1 MEKEQAGVVD
11 IRKNENLIPADRDSL
26 VNMGENT
33 TKDNIRELRKMKQEI
48 VEPNLGSGPVQL
60 LPKVEEKKTIQ
71 ASKRTLERY
80 AQFSDEN
87 DEINPSPAD
96 SLQQR
101 DNPQKS

>member
-1 MEKEQAGVVD
+1 
-11 IRKNENLIPADRDSL
+11 
-26 VNMGENT
+26 
-33 TKDNIRELRKMKQEI
+33 
-48 VEPNLGSGPVQL
+48 

-96 SLQQR
+96 SLQ
-101 DNPQKS
+101 